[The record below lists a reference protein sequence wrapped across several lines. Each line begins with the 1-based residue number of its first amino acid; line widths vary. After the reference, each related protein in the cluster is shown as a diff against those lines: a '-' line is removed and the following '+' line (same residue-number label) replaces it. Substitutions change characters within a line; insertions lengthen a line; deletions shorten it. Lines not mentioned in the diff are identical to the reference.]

1 MSWTSPADL
10 RAQVQK
16 LWDKGQLLLPAS
28 DAFPLRLRLMG
39 PTSQELTL
47 RFDETRSWVNSL
59 RQGALHLRVVDREF
73 RHSVLGHN
81 AVPNEVWLDTLTDA
95 LALIGKQKEARRF
108 AGLVQITGAE
118 QPRLLPWLEKRPL
131 NALALADSWPRLLG
145 VVSWLQAHPRPGIY
159 LRQVDVPG
167 VDSKFMES
175 SRGVLAE
182 LFDLALPAEAIDV
195 SAGGASQFCRRYGF
209 RDKPLRIRF
218 RLYVQDGQDGQDGD
232 MDHDMTITQ
241 AAFTQLKLAGKRVF
255 ITENE
260 INFLAFPV
268 LPNSLVI
275 FGSGYGFEVIR
286 SADWLQ
292 QSAVYYWGDI
302 DTHGF
307 AMLDQL
313 RAQLPHARSL
323 LMDEATLM
331 AHESHWGEEPK
342 PERRDL
348 KRLTPQ
354 ELAVYQLLRDDDL
367 RPCLRLEQERISFGW
382 VKTAL
387 AGLPDS

>member
-16 LWDKGQLLLPAS
+16 LWDKGQLLVPAS

-95 LALIGKQKEARRF
+95 LALLGKQKEARRF
-108 AGLVQITGAE
+108 AGLLQITGAE

-131 NALALADSWPRLLG
+131 NALALAHSWPRLLG

-175 SRGVLAE
+175 NRGVLAE
-182 LFDLALPAEAIDV
+182 LFDLALSRDAIDV
-195 SAGGASQFCRRYGF
+195 SASGASQFCRRYGF

-218 RLYVQDGQDGQDGD
+218 RLYSQDGKDRDV
-232 MDHDMTITQ
+232 DHDMTITQ
-241 AAFTQLKLAGKRVF
+241 AAFAQLKLAGKRVF

-331 AHESHWGEEPK
+331 AHQSHWGEEPK

-348 KRLTPQ
+348 TRLTPQ
-354 ELAVYQLLRDDDL
+354 EIAVYQLLRDDEL

-382 VKTAL
+382 VKAAL
-387 AGLPDS
+387 AGLPDE

>member
-1 MSWTSPADL
+1 MPADL

-16 LWDKGQLLLPAS
+16 LWDKGQLLVPAS
-28 DAFPLRLRLMG
+28 DAFPLRLRLIG

-47 RFDETRSWVNSL
+47 RFDETRSWVMNL
-59 RQGALHLRVVDREF
+59 RQGALYLRVVDREF

-81 AVPNEVWLDTLTDA
+81 SVPNEVWLDTVADA

-108 AGLVQITGAE
+108 RALLQLTQA
-118 QPRLLPWLEKRPL
+118 QHPQLLPWLEKRPL
-131 NALALADSWPRLLG
+131 SVLALNDSWSKLLS
-145 VVSWLQAHPRPGIY
+145 VIAWLQARPRPNVY
-159 LRQVDVPG
+159 LRQVDIPG
-167 VDSKFMES
+167 VDSKFIES
-175 SRGVLAE
+175 NRSVLSE
-182 LFDLALPAEAIDV
+182 LFDLALPRDAIDFTANGV
-195 SAGGASQFCRRYGF
+195 SQFCRRYGF
-209 RDKPLRIRF
+209 KDKPLRIRF
-218 RLYVQDGQDGQDGD
+218 RIRSQGADTDQ
-232 MDHDMTITQ
+232 DMTLTQ
-241 AAFTQLKLAGKRVF
+241 AGFAQLKLNAKRVF

-268 LPNSLVI
+268 LPNSMVI
-275 FGSGYGFEVIR
+275 FGAGYGFEVMR

-292 QSAVYYWGDI
+292 QNAVFYWGDI

-313 RAQLPHARSL
+313 RAQLPHVRSL
-323 LMDEATLM
+323 LMDKDTLM

-348 KRLTPQ
+348 TRLTPQ
-354 ELAVYQLLRDDDL
+354 ELAVYQLLRDDEL

-382 VKTAL
+382 VKAAL
-387 AGLPDS
+387 AGLPDE

>member
-16 LWDKGQLLLPAS
+16 LWDKGQLLVPAS

-95 LALIGKQKEARRF
+95 LALLGKQKEARRF
-108 AGLVQITGAE
+108 AGLLQITGAE

-175 SRGVLAE
+175 NRGVLAE
-182 LFDLALPAEAIDV
+182 LFDLALSRDAIDV
-195 SAGGASQFCRRYGF
+195 SASGASQFCRRYGF

-218 RLYVQDGQDGQDGD
+218 RLYSQDGKDRDV
-232 MDHDMTITQ
+232 DHDMTITQ
-241 AAFTQLKLAGKRVF
+241 AAFAQLKLAGKRVF

-331 AHESHWGEEPK
+331 AHQSHWGEEPK

-348 KRLTPQ
+348 TRLTPQ
-354 ELAVYQLLRDDDL
+354 ELAVYQLLRDDEL

-382 VKTAL
+382 VKAAL
-387 AGLPDS
+387 AGLPDE